1 MTPIAESALEQLF
14 LAARTHHAWQPRE
27 VPDFVLEQLYDLL
40 RMAPTSANCQPATVP
55 ATVNAAAQPRG
66 GICAKPRS

>member
-27 VPDFVLEQLYDLL
+27 VPDFLLEQLYDLL
-40 RMAPTSANCQPATVP
+40 RMAPTSANCQPGRFVF
-55 ATVNAAAQPRG
+55 V
-66 GICAKPRS
+66 K